1 MGYYINQCALS
12 LSKKVA
18 DAKRVAAALQVEDT
32 GSLDVIFR
40 ESRLPSRASRY
51 RALQAGGWLA
61 ERYNRLGEPWPHV
74 AAALD
79 ISLIPTSHSVAIGKG
94 FYAKRV
100 LSDTKVTTVYG
111 TRSNSRRSK
120 RRR

>member
-1 MGYYINQCALS
+1 M
-12 LSKKVA
+12 A
-18 DAKRVAAALQVEDT
+18 DAKRVVAALPVEDM
-32 GSLDVIFR
+32 GSLDVVFR

-61 ERYNRLGEPWPHV
+61 KRYNSLGEPWPHV
-74 AAALD
+74 AAALGV
-79 ISLIPTSHSVAIGKG
+79 SLLPTSHSVATGKG

-100 LSDTKVTTVYG
+100 LSDMKVTTVYG

>member
-1 MGYYINQCALS
+1 M
-12 LSKKVA
+12 V
-18 DAKRVAAALQVEDT
+18 DAKRVVAALQVEDT

-61 ERYNRLGEPWPHV
+61 KRYTSLGEPWPHV
-74 AAALD
+74 AAALGV
-79 ISLIPTSHSVAIGKG
+79 SLLPTSHSVAAGPG
-94 FYAKRV
+94 FYA
-100 LSDTKVTTVYG
+100 TKVISDMKVAKVYG
-111 TRSNSRRSK
+111 TRSNSSRSK